1 MAGKPEDER
10 VYTMAQAQAQN
21 LKMVVLAVSLAIG
34 FVAKTEVIEQRWS
47 SFRVSSTDVVSVI
60 DAAAPV
66 EVIRLEAGGKV

>member
-1 MAGKPEDER
+1 M
-10 VYTMAQAQAQN
+10 AQAQN